1 MFRVMNPLM
10 MLSILLFSVL
20 GFVLLSVIHEGQV
33 YAQLKGNASS
43 SSEPSFLFIQSAQYG
58 SLSQINDTAYRLQL
72 DDVADK
78 TVLFS
83 DRPYRIVESIDTSE
97 FVGNWSTS
105 DDCFAINP
113 PNAALVV
120 LDNSDGATSSEQ
132 DIALVELFNPVY
144 VEDNNALTYDVR
156 PDNATS
162 ITLPS
167 EFGQPVMIIDN
178 ARVLHWINIVD
189 RLTTAGPE
197 SNLKDAMHFSCYD

>member
-1 MFRVMNPLM
+1 MIRVMNPLM
-10 MLSILLFSVL
+10 TLSILIFSVL

-43 SSEPSFLFIQSAQYG
+43 SSEPSFLFIQSAQSG
-58 SLSQINDTAYRLQL
+58 SLSQINDTAYRLL

-120 LDNSDGATSSEQ
+120 LDNSDVATSSEQ

-178 ARVLHWINIVD
+178 ARVLHWVNVVD
-189 RLTTAGPE
+189 RLTTGPE

>member
-1 MFRVMNPLM
+1 MFRVMNSLM
-10 MLSILLFSVL
+10 TLSIIIFSVL

-43 SSEPSFLFIQSAQYG
+43 SEPTFLFIQSAQSG
-58 SLSQINDTAYRLQL
+58 SLSQINDTVYRLEL
-72 DDVADK
+72 NDVADK

-83 DRPYRIVESIDTSE
+83 DRPYRMVESIDTSE
-97 FVGNWSTS
+97 FVGNWSTG

-113 PNAALVV
+113 PNAALIV
-120 LDNSDGATSSEQ
+120 LDNSDGAKSSEQ

-144 VEDNNALTYDVR
+144 VEVNNALTYDVR

-167 EFGQPVMIIDN
+167 AFGQPIMIIDN
-178 ARVLHWINIVD
+178 ARVLHWMNVAD
-189 RLTTAGPE
+189 RLTTGPE

>member
-10 MLSILLFSVL
+10 TLSILIFSVL
-20 GFVLLSVIHEGQV
+20 GFVLLSVIDEGQV

-43 SSEPSFLFIQSAQYG
+43 SAEPSFLFIQSAQSG

-156 PDNATS
+156 PDNETS

-178 ARVLHWINIVD
+178 ARVLHWMKVVD
-189 RLTTAGPE
+189 RLTTGAE
-197 SNLKDAMHFSCYD
+197 SNLRDAMHFSCYD

>member
-1 MFRVMNPLM
+1 MFRVMNPLIT
-10 MLSILLFSVL
+10 LSILIFSVL

-43 SSEPSFLFIQSAQYG
+43 SSSEPSFLFIQSAQSG

-162 ITLPS
+162 IILPS

-178 ARVLHWINIVD
+178 ARVLNWVNVVD
-189 RLTTAGPE
+189 RLTTGPE
-197 SNLKDAMHFSCYD
+197 SNFKDAMHFSCYD

>member
-10 MLSILLFSVL
+10 TLSIIIFSVL

-43 SSEPSFLFIQSAQYG
+43 SEPTFLFIQSAQSG
-58 SLSQINDTAYRLQL
+58 SLSQINDTAYRLVL
-72 DDVADK
+72 NDVADK
-78 TVLFS
+78 TVSFS
-83 DRPYRIVESIDTSE
+83 DRPYRMVESIDTSE

-120 LDNSDGATSSEQ
+120 LDNSDGAKSSKQ

-144 VEDNNALTYDVR
+144 VEVNNALTYDVR

-178 ARVLHWINIVD
+178 ARVLHWMNVAD
-189 RLTTAGPE
+189 RLTTGPE